1 VCAPPALSI
10 QEIPNRRE
18 IMEGY
23 VQDSYPLWNDS
34 TRTHYIHT
42 RDVDRLMHPEAVLCE
57 TQEELEVELKKR
69 YPDIEEGY
77 GQVLGAVVY
86 NTPGL
91 ITRSYEIAERVCK
104 KYGKIPNHIYFQPY
118 GLSGFIADPISIR
131 YDDKIKRNR
140 EKAKAKPTKRNSVY
154 LRHVV
159 QFLSSCSYDSKYP
172 MIRQCL
178 ETCHINLG
186 TGITG
191 HARTYFLAQMIMA
204 ATDDG
209 KALKCGTF
217 KGLQEKWAKSVA
229 DPKLTDYNALKTLEI
244 LDTILS
250 IKENPAT
257 LAG

>member
-1 VCAPPALSI
+1 MQGYAP
-10 QEIPNRRE
+10 
-18 IMEGY
+18 
-23 VQDSYPLWNDS
+23 DSYPLWNNDS
-34 TRTHYIHT
+34 RTHYIHT
-42 RDVDRLMHPEAVLCE
+42 RDVDRLMHPEAVLCD
-57 TQEELEVELKKR
+57 TSEELEAELKKR

-77 GQVLGAVVY
+77 GHVLRDIVY
-86 NTPGL
+86 HTPGL

-118 GLSGFIADPISIR
+118 GLSGFIADPMSIR
-131 YDDKIKRNR
+131 YDEKIKRNR
-140 EKAKAKPTKRNSVY
+140 EKAKNQPTKRNSVY
-154 LRHVV
+154 LKHVV

-209 KALKCGTF
+209 KALECGTF
-217 KGLQEKWAKSVA
+217 KGLQERWAKSVV
-229 DPKLTDYNALKTLEI
+229 DPKLTDYYALKTVEI
-244 LDTILS
+244 LNTIFS
-250 IKENPAT
+250 RKETPAN

>member
-1 VCAPPALSI
+1 
-10 QEIPNRRE
+10 
-18 IMEGY
+18 MEGY
-23 VQDSYPLWNDS
+23 VPDSYPLWNNS
-34 TRTHYIHT
+34 SRTHYIHT
-42 RDVDRLMHPEAVLCE
+42 RDVDRLMDPEAILCDTE
-57 TQEELEVELKKR
+57 SELEVELKKR

-77 GQVLGAVVY
+77 GQVLRAIVY
-86 NTPGL
+86 HTPGL

-131 YDDKIKRNR
+131 YDEKIKKNR
-140 EKAKAKPTKRNSVY
+140 EKAKNQPTKRNSVF
-154 LRHVV
+154 LKHVV

-172 MIRQCL
+172 MITQCL

-191 HARTYFLAQMIMA
+191 HARTYFLAQMVMA

-209 KALKCGTF
+209 KALQCGTF

-229 DPKLTDYNALKTLEI
+229 DPKLTDYYALKTLEI
-244 LDTILS
+244 LNTILS
-250 IKENPAT
+250 IKETPAT

>member
-1 VCAPPALSI
+1 
-10 QEIPNRRE
+10 
-18 IMEGY
+18 MEGY
-23 VQDSYPLWNDS
+23 VQVSDPLWNNS
-34 TRTHYIHT
+34 SRTHYIHT

-77 GQVLGAVVY
+77 GQVLNAVVY
-86 NTPGL
+86 HTPGL
-91 ITRSYEIAERVCK
+91 ITRDYEIAERVCRN
-104 KYGKIPNHIYFQPY
+104 YGKIPNHIYFQPY